1 MRVSKKLAAAA
12 MASILALSMTVSAF
26 AETTVSGNSPTQ
38 TVQTI
43 AKGTADV
50 VAKKSGNVS
59 KVAVNDKGEATV
71 KAVANKKTVTLGEV
85 EAADGKVAEVTA
97 VAANAFKGKKTKK
110 IVVESTKINF
120 KKNSFN
126 GAKKMTIDLSSI
138 KNAKNITFNKK
149 CKIKKG
155 SVVILS
161 KKAFKNKALKNALKK
176 LGVTVKK
183 AK

>member
-1 MRVSKKLAAAA
+1 MKLSKKVAAAA
-12 MASILALSMTVSAF
+12 MATLLAMSMTVSAF
-26 AETTVSGNSPTQ
+26 AETTVSSNSVDQ
-38 TVQTI
+38 KVETI
-43 AKGTADV
+43 AKGSADV
-50 VAKKSGNVS
+50 VAKESGNVS
-59 KVAVNDKGEATV
+59 KVKVNANGEATV

-85 EAADGKVAEVTA
+85 EAADGKVAEVVA
-97 VAANAFKGKKTKK
+97 VGANVFKGKKTKK
-110 IVVESTKINF
+110 IVVNATKINF

-155 SVVILS
+155 SVVILN
-161 KKAFKNKALKNALKK
+161 KKAFKNKALKNLLKK